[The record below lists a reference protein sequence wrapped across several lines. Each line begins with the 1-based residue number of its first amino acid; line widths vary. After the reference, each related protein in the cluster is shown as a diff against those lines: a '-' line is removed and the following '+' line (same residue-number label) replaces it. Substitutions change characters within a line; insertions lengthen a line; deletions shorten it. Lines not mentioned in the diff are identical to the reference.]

1 MPFMNESKDRVVLH
15 ERDSGPSHLTTE
27 SYVDRNSTR
36 QHFTNRLFHSFSF
49 SIKAGNTDDIHN
61 HRRLQ
66 LPASIFIPSFPIPSL
81 QYSINTTPFVL
92 FKLIMA
98 NPKPVKTMILG
109 LLCLSLA
116 LVLTG
121 AYDPDLLQDFCVA
134 DDTSAGKNIYNFF
147 IVSLSAALLTVSFFR
162 TKH

>member
-1 MPFMNESKDRVVLH
+1 MRVRTESSFMNETVDRVIWRLSLTLIVI
-15 ERDSGPSHLTTE
+15 RRGSISRTDS
-27 SYVDRNSTR
+27 
-36 QHFTNRLFHSFSF
+36 FIHSAF